1 LAFRAAF
8 DCLWCGRS
16 WVTRRGDDL
25 EGWAQLCVDC
35 LGRAQDNGFLRFRLK
50 SALADRGRGV
60 SAGDG
65 PDQPPPDAE
74 PEPGSG
80 EVAPRVPVVAAAVS
94 ATATSPAGTAPT
106 TATEGSSTD
115 RDDLGGPVGGR
126 ADRGADDADDRY
138 LRRGRWSRGPVR
150 DLAWQLDMDA
160 ATAWLDGLALDGDV
174 LELAA
179 GTGWWSPILAQR
191 GSLTLHDADGAAL
204 DRARA
209 RLLAHGLRAHLHVR
223 EPWAEPDRAVD
234 AVFCALALERVPP
247 ERLVETLRLVA
258 RWLRPAG
265 RFAFIEATADP
276 EGRPTDARADGSA
289 RAAAPALTVDVLRVA
304 LTGAGFR
311 RVTLRTTSR
320 FFILGEAER

>member
-16 WVTRRGDDL
+16 WVTHRGDDL
-25 EGWAQLCVDC
+25 EGWAQLCADC
-35 LGRAQDNGFLRFRLK
+35 LGRAQDNEFLRFRLK
-50 SALADRGRGV
+50 SALADRARGMTAGSEQGVAHTVPPAGRG
-60 SAGDG
+60 
-65 PDQPPPDAE
+65 
-74 PEPGSG
+74 
-80 EVAPRVPVVAAAVS
+80 
-94 ATATSPAGTAPT
+94 
-106 TATEGSSTD
+106 D
-115 RDDLGGPVGGR
+115 RDL
-126 ADRGADDADDRY
+126 DDADDRY

-160 ATAWLDGLALDGDV
+160 AATWLDGLGLDGDV

-191 GSLTLHDADGAAL
+191 GSLTIHEADGVAL

-209 RLLAHGLRAHLHVR
+209 RLVAHGLRAHLHVR
-223 EPWAEPDRAVD
+223 DPWAEPDRAVD
-234 AVFCALALERVPP
+234 AVFCALALERIPP
-247 ERLVETLRLVA
+247 ERLVETLRLVG

-276 EGRPTDARADGSA
+276 EAGPTDATADASA
-289 RAAAPALTVDVLRVA
+289 PPAARVLTVDALRLSLA
-304 LTGAGFR
+304 AAGFR